1 MENQAQKLLKKL
13 GVGAAVVVATVGQA
27 HAELPAAVTTAMT
40 DAATDG
46 AAMATLGL
54 LVIVAIAAVMYL
66 RRAK

>member
-27 HAELPAAVTTAMT
+27 HAELPAEVTAKMT
-40 DAATDG
+40 EAATDG

-54 LVIVAIAAVMYL
+54 LVIVAIAAVLYL

>member
-1 MENQAQKLLKKL
+1 MENQAQKLLKKI

-27 HAELPAAVTTAMT
+27 HAELPTEVTTKMG

-54 LVIVAIAAVMYL
+54 LVIIAIAAVKYL
-66 RRAK
+66 RGAK